1 MNYNWYYPIS
11 SGGSGSSSED
21 KTDLQTDTVTVTED
35 MLSAEFKT
43 ERITP
48 DELAW
53 QVDAIR
59 VSEGIAEPVNVETNV
74 TTSGDTTLFRINW
87 TKGFNGFINITT
99 WRKSTQK

>member
-1 MNYNWYYPIS
+1 MNYNWYYPNS
-11 SGGSGSSSED
+11 GSGGGSSTED
-21 KTDLQTDTVTVTED
+21 KTDLQTDTITVTED

-43 ERITP
+43 NRITP

-53 QVDAIR
+53 QVDAVR

-74 TTSGDTTLFRINW
+74 TSSDDTTLFRVNW

>member
-11 SGGSGSSSED
+11 SGGSSED
-21 KTDLQTDTVTVTED
+21 NKTDLQTDTVTVTED

-53 QVDAIR
+53 QVDAVR

-74 TTSGDTTLFRINW
+74 TTAGSTTLFTINW